1 MTGIIK
7 LLLILSPL
15 SLFSQIREP
24 WVSKPVGEWPQIA
37 MTNNI
42 QYKNGDRYIHPS
54 FTYAGTGCLINSGTD
69 TFAITAKHI
78 LLIARN
84 RNANAVTINKDL
96 LLWSMKPKGNFTD
109 SVIIDKLINDDTAE
123 VIEGSKSS
131 IFERDMLVLSVKN
144 ASRNIYPLK
153 PRYSVPRTG
162 ERVYLIGCAY
172 SDASCTVNEGTIIGK
187 YGFDIIINFNNPIKP
202 GASGAPVID
211 ANGYLI
217 GVFSSLTT
225 DNQVNKDVAVV
236 ISTEYLK
243 DVLSKK
249 PKLNEPKKDYS
260 DMIVNTTLY
269 SGPEAA
275 INEYKRLTSY
285 PQTYYFY
292 NFRSATRNGLR
303 EAGEKLLSLDQVDEA
318 IEILKFNTE
327 VNRNHFVN
335 YNVLAKAYLRA
346 GNKQEAIRAYRN
358 SISLMNDQSVNEA
371 FAELRKLQ

>member
-187 YGFDIIINFNNPIKP
+187 YGFEIIINFNNPIKP